1 MTLTKCRAPVSVVS
15 DIVMEERSWGTFL
28 SSYLEIISSPPPHS
42 PLAHA
47 VIRLPSKTPLRAC
60 FLGSDQIPQ
69 LFSFPLMS
77 SLKGASYCLPP
88 SSHCVYSSQ
97 TRKNWLCASP
107 LFVLP
112 MVFTVPPPPA
122 ARLNYSR
129 GWGQTKLV
137 WLKHGKIKAYLH
149 LVGPCGHTHEVTSE
163 RSGEAGPQMSLPP
176 VTHNVSLPSFRMMYC
191 LARNPGRLL
200 SLSM

>member
-112 MVFTVPPPPA
+112 MVFTVPPPPPP
-122 ARLNYSR
+122 
-129 GWGQTKLV
+129 GW
-137 WLKHGKIKAYLH
+137 IIA
-149 LVGPCGHTHEVTSE
+149 
-163 RSGEAGPQMSLPP
+163 EAGDKQNLFGSNMGRSKHICTLWDP
-176 VTHNVSLPSFRMMYC
+176 VVTLMR
-191 LARNPGRLL
+191 
-200 SLSM
+200 